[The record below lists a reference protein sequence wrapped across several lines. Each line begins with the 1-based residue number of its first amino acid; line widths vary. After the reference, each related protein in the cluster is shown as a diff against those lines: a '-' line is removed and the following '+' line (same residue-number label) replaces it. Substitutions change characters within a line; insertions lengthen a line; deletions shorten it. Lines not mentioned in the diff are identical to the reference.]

1 MILRKWEKENN
12 NEYYCTK
19 CGKTFIIDN
28 IGFSNY
34 VNCPHCRE
42 TQ

>member
-19 CGKTFIIDN
+19 CGETFIVDN
-28 IGFSNY
+28 VFGNY
-34 VNCPHCRE
+34 RKCPHCGER
-42 TQ
+42 Q

>member
-19 CGKTFIIDN
+19 CGYEHTLWEGLELYKK
-28 IGFSNY
+28 
-34 VNCPHCRE
+34 VC
-42 TQ
+42 Q